1 MTNDAGHAACMKESV
16 VAHHLKYKIMESKTH
31 HFDQAAKERNFAAKI
46 INICRK
52 RFEVK
57 TFLKYFEDFTQTE
70 LHLLFLK
77 ILSAACWLLN
87 NKLLHDF
94 CFCKKASV
102 RAAFVVYLLL
112 LPHLLSRVLKVPE
125 IKK

>member
-31 HFDQAAKERNFAAKI
+31 HFDQAAKERNFAGDESLQKSSTFAGKDL
-46 INICRK
+46 RSK
-52 RFEVK
+52 LK

-77 ILSAACWLLN
+77 IHSAACWLLS

-102 RAAFVVYLLL
+102 RAAFVVIW
-112 LPHLLSRVLKVPE
+112 SRRAGERVGG
-125 IKK
+125 